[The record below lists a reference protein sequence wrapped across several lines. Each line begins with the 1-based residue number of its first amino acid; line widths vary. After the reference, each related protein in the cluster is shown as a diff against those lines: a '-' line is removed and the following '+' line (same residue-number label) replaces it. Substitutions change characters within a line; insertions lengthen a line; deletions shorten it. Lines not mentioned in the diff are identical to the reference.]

1 MGSTTVWRTQGMS
14 ARDFILKH
22 VFEPDDNYQLLDMS
36 IRGNVAYCAVKVK
49 NSLIYGVV
57 VQLLRDRGDWN
68 YRIIG
73 ENEGP
78 RVYDCPARILDRLS
92 PNEAEYAIN
101 WRQKCRERLAMSR
114 KTIKD
119 GSVITL
125 QTPIRFTDGVSE
137 SVFRCEIVPYRRRS
151 KKYYRRKCDNVAC
164 NINGLRNMA
173 YTVEDAK

>member
-1 MGSTTVWRTQGMS
+1 MAV
-14 ARDFILKH
+14 
-22 VFEPDDNYQLLDMS
+22 
-36 IRGNVAYCAVKVK
+36 RGNVVYCAVEHP
-49 NSLIYGVV
+49 SRGIFGVV
-57 VQLLRDRGDWN
+57 VKLLRDRGDWN
-68 YRIIG
+68 YRIMS

-78 RVYDCPARILDRLS
+78 FFFDCPARILARLS
-92 PNEAEYAIN
+92 ENSDENSIN
-101 WRQKCRERLAMSR
+101 WRQKCRERLALSR

-125 QTPIRFTDGVSE
+125 QTPIRFSDGVSE

-151 KKYYRRKCDNVAC
+151 KKYYRRKCDNVPC